1 MDINVIAGSIQTVED
16 ELIVVNLFEGVEKPG
31 GATAAVDQALGG
43 AIGDAIAG
51 GDFKGKK
58 GEVAVFYPRGAL
70 PARRVLAVGLGQ
82 QDKFGLSVAR
92 EAAAAAA
99 KKARALGVGS
109 FSTIVHGAGAGGLTL
124 ESAAQAVVEGTILGL
139 YRYQELKNEPPDRAD
154 PERLTLVQL
163 DTAGLPAVEEGA
175 RTGVIVAEAVCLARD
190 LVNRPANYA
199 TPEELAE
206 MALDIAGE
214 FETMSCQVLDEE
226 NADELGMGAFLGVA
240 QGSDEPAVFIVLE
253 HNAGRDDLDT
263 IVLVGKGITFD
274 SGGISLKPVEGMDRM
289 RGDMAGAAAVLAT
302 MLAVAQ
308 LDLPL
313 HVVGLVPA
321 TENLPSGSAY
331 KPGDVLTA
339 LNGKTIEIIS
349 TDAEG
354 RLILADA
361 LAYATRFQPKAVIDL
376 ATLTGACVTALGLGV
391 AAGVFSSDDGLLA
404 RLQAASQ
411 ASGERIWHLPLYDDY
426 MDKIESLT
434 ADMTNSGGRQGGV
447 GSSAIFLKQFTGDY
461 PWAHLD
467 IAGMSFEER
476 GDSPKRPAYLQKGGT
491 GFGVRLLVQL
501 LCDWV
506 NAG

>member
-1 MDINVIAGSIQTVED
+1 MDINVLAGSIDTVED
-16 ELIVVNLFEGVEKPG
+16 ELIVVNLFEGVDKPG

-43 AIGDAIAG
+43 AIADAIAG

-58 GEVAVFYPRGAL
+58 GEVAVFYTRSAL
-70 PARRVLAVGLGQ
+70 PAPRVLLVGLGL
-82 QDKFGLSVAR
+82 QDKFGLNAVR

-99 KKARALGVGS
+99 KKARALGVKS

-139 YRYQELKNEPPDRAD
+139 YRYQELKNEPPDRPD
-154 PERLTLVQL
+154 PERLILVQL
-163 DTAGLPAVEEGA
+163 DAANLPAVEAGA
-175 RTGVIVAEAVCLARD
+175 RAGEIVAEAACLARD
-190 LVNRPANYA
+190 LANRPANYA

-206 MALDIAGE
+206 LALDIAGD
-214 FETMSCQVLDEE
+214 FETLSCQVLDEE
-226 NADELGMGAFLGVA
+226 DADELGMGAFLGVA

-263 IVLVGKGITFD
+263 VVLVGKGITFD
-274 SGGISLKPVEGMDRM
+274 SGGISLKPGEHMDKM
-289 RGDMAGAAAVLAT
+289 RCDMAGGAAVLAT
-302 MLAVAQ
+302 MLAVAE
-308 LDLPL
+308 LNLPL

-361 LAYATRFQPKAVIDL
+361 LAYAARFEPKAVVDL
-376 ATLTGACVTALGLGV
+376 ATLTGACVTALGSGV
-391 AAGVFSSDDGLLA
+391 AAGVFSSDDSLLA

-411 ASGERIWHLPLYDDY
+411 ATGERIWQLPLYDDY
-426 MDKIESLT
+426 IDKIESLT
-434 ADMTNSGGRQGGV
+434 ADMTNSGGREGGV

-476 GDSPKRPAYLQKGGT
+476 GDSPKRPAYLQKGAT
-491 GFGVRLLVQL
+491 GYGVRLLIQL
-501 LCDWV
+501 LRDWAA
-506 NAG
+506 AG

>member
-1 MDINVIAGSIQTVED
+1 MDTSILAGSIQAVED
-16 ELIVVNLFEGVEKPG
+16 ELIVVSLFEGVETSG

-43 AIGDAIAG
+43 AIGDAVAG

-58 GEVAVFYPRGAL
+58 GETAVFYTRGAL
-70 PARRVLAVGLGQ
+70 PARRVLVVGLGP
-82 QDKFGLSVAR
+82 QDKFSLNVVR

-99 KKARALGVGS
+99 KRARALGVGS
-109 FSTIVHGAGAGGLTL
+109 FSTIVHGAGVGGLAL
-124 ESAAQAVVEGTILGL
+124 EAAAHAVVEGTILGL
-139 YRYQELKNEPPDRAD
+139 YRYQELKNEPPDRSD
-154 PERLTLVQL
+154 PERLTLVHL
-163 DTAGLPAVEEGA
+163 DAANLPAVEAGA
-175 RTGVIVAEAVCLARD
+175 RTGEIVADAVCLARD
-190 LVNRPANYA
+190 LTNRPANYA
-199 TPEELAE
+199 TPEDLAE
-206 MALDIAGE
+206 MALDIAAQ

-226 NADELGMGAFLGVA
+226 DADELGMGAFLGVA
-240 QGSDEPAVFIVLE
+240 QGSDEPALFIVLE

-263 IVLVGKGITFD
+263 VVLVGKAITFD
-274 SGGISLKPVEGMDRM
+274 SGGISLKPGEGMERM
-289 RGDMAGAAAVLAT
+289 RGDMAGGAAVLAT

-354 RLILADA
+354 RLVLADA
-361 LAYATRFQPKAVIDL
+361 LAYATRFNPKAVVDL

-404 RLQAASQ
+404 RLQAASR
-411 ASGERIWHLPLYDDY
+411 ASGERVWPLPLYDDY

-491 GFGVRLLVQL
+491 GFGVRLLIQL
-501 LCDWV
+501 LSDWV
-506 NAG
+506 AAG

>member
-1 MDINVIAGSIQTVED
+1 MDTSILAGSIQAVED
-16 ELIVVNLFEGVEKPG
+16 ELIVVSLFEGVETSG
-31 GATAAVDQALGG
+31 GATAAVDRALGG
-43 AIGDAIAG
+43 AIGDAVAG

-58 GEVAVFYPRGAL
+58 GETAVFYTRGAL
-70 PARRVLAVGLGQ
+70 PARRVLVVGLGP
-82 QDKFGLSVAR
+82 QDKFSLNVVR

-99 KKARALGVGS
+99 KRARALGVGS
-109 FSTIVHGAGAGGLTL
+109 FSTIVHGAGVGGLTL
-124 ESAAQAVVEGTILGL
+124 EAAAHAVVEGTILGL
-139 YRYQELKNEPPDRAD
+139 YRYQELKNEPPDRSD
-154 PERLTLVQL
+154 PERLTLVHL
-163 DTAGLPAVEEGA
+163 DAANLPAVEAGA
-175 RTGVIVAEAVCLARD
+175 RTGEIVADAVCLARD
-190 LVNRPANYA
+190 LTNRPANYA
-199 TPEELAE
+199 TPEDLAE
-206 MALDIAGE
+206 MALDIAAQ

-226 NADELGMGAFLGVA
+226 DADELGMGAFLGVA
-240 QGSDEPAVFIVLE
+240 QGSDEPALFIVLE

-263 IVLVGKGITFD
+263 VVLVGKAITFD
-274 SGGISLKPVEGMDRM
+274 SGGISLKPGEGMERM
-289 RGDMAGAAAVLAT
+289 RGDMAGGAAVLAT

-354 RLILADA
+354 RLVLADA
-361 LAYATRFQPKAVIDL
+361 LAYATRFNPKAVVDL

-391 AAGVFSSDDGLLA
+391 AAGVFSSDDDLLA
-404 RLQAASQ
+404 RLQAASR
-411 ASGERIWHLPLYDDY
+411 ASGERVWPLPLYDDY

-491 GFGVRLLVQL
+491 GFGVRLLIQF
-501 LCDWV
+501 LCEWV
-506 NAG
+506 AAG